1 MQPECAPTNHAVV
14 IASGRGAN
22 TRLYNGPLS
31 MVMSIEADAGSP
43 PRFQHSTLVALLVA
57 GAFFMENLDGT
68 VIATALP
75 QMAQT
80 FGTSPVD
87 LNMGMT
93 AYMLTLAVFIPV
105 SGWVA
110 DRLGAR
116 TVFASAIGLFTL
128 ASILCGMSNGLWEFT
143 AARILQGMGGALMVP
158 VGRLVVLRTTE
169 KKDLVRSIAYITWPG
184 LAAPVIGPPV
194 GGFITTYSSWR
205 WIFYLN
211 VPLGIIGIALA
222 LVWIRNAPGHER
234 RFDWL
239 GFALAG
245 SACTSIMYSLE
256 LLGQQDVRWATA
268 GSFLGYGV
276 VAGWAGVWHMRRTAH
291 PLIQF
296 DVLKQRTFAIVIWGG
311 SLFRLAISVSPF
323 LLPLMFQIAFGLS
336 AFQSGLLVLAMFAGN
351 LFMKPATTPILRGFG
366 FRRVLVVNGLITA
379 ALIGS
384 FGLLTPNTPK
394 ALMIVLLF
402 AHGLS
407 RSMQFTS
414 ISTLAFVDIPQS
426 QMSSANSFFT
436 VMTQMSM
443 GMGVAVGAVTLRLA
457 AWLHGGPSSA
467 PTIADFHLAF
477 GMVSIVAVLA
487 VADCL
492 SLDRHAGAEV
502 SGHARG

>member
-1 MQPECAPTNHAVV
+1 MLRSAPQQA
-14 IASGRGAN
+14 
-22 TRLYNGPLS
+22 
-31 MVMSIEADAGSP
+31 
-43 PRFQHSTLVALLVA
+43 TLVALLVA

-80 FGTSPVD
+80 FGASPVD

-110 DRLGAR
+110 DRVGAR
-116 TVFASAIGLFTL
+116 TVFASAIGLFTV
-128 ASILCGMSNGLWEFT
+128 ASVLCGLSNGLWEFT
-143 AARILQGMGGALMVP
+143 AARVLQGMGGALMVP
-158 VGRLVVLRTTE
+158 VGRLVVLRITE
-169 KKDLVRSIAYITWPG
+169 KKNLVHAIAVITWPG

-194 GGFITTYSSWR
+194 GGFITTYASWR

-222 LVWIRNAPGHER
+222 WLWIKNERGHGR

-239 GFALAG
+239 GFVLAG

-256 LLGQQDVRWATA
+256 LLGQQDVRWTTA
-268 GSFLGYGV
+268 GLFFGYGIL
-276 VAGWAGVWHMRRTAH
+276 AGGAGVWHMLRTPH

-351 LFMKPATTPILRGFG
+351 LFMKAATTPILRRFG
-366 FRRVLVVNGLITA
+366 FQRVLVVNGLITA
-379 ALIGS
+379 ALIAS
-384 FGLLTPNTPK
+384 FTMLTPTLPK
-394 ALMIVLLF
+394 VLMIALLF

-414 ISTLAFVDIPQS
+414 ISTLAFVDIPQA
-426 QMSSANSFFT
+426 QMGSANSFFT

-443 GMGVAVGAVTLRLA
+443 GMGVAFGAVTLRLA
-457 AWLHGGPSSA
+457 AWWHGGLSTT
-467 PTIADFHLAF
+467 PTLSDFHVAF
-477 GMVSIVAVLA
+477 GLVSIVALLA

-492 SLDRHAGAEV
+492 TLAPHAGAEV
-502 SGHARG
+502 SGHAAT

>member
-1 MQPECAPTNHAVV
+1 MRR
-14 IASGRGAN
+14 I
-22 TRLYNGPLS
+22 
-31 MVMSIEADAGSP
+31 P
-43 PRFQHSTLVALLVA
+43 PSTLVALLVA

-80 FGTSPVD
+80 FGVGPVD
-87 LNMGMT
+87 LNVGMT

-116 TVFASAIGLFTL
+116 TVFASAIGLFTF
-128 ASILCGMSNGLWEFT
+128 ASILCGISNGLLEFT
-143 AARILQGMGGALMVP
+143 AARVLQGIGGALMVP

-222 LVWIRNAPGHER
+222 LMWIKNAPGQSK

-256 LLGQQDVRWATA
+256 LLGQQNVRWATA
-268 GSFLGYGV
+268 GWFLAYGV
-276 VAGWAGVWHMRRTAH
+276 AAGSAAVWHMLRTAH

-296 DVLKQRTFAIVIWGG
+296 DALKQRTFAVVIWGG

-351 LFMKPATTPILRGFG
+351 LSMKAATTFILRRFG
-366 FRRVLVVNGLITA
+366 FRRVLIVNGLITA
-379 ALIGS
+379 ALIAS
-384 FGLLTPNTPK
+384 FTTLSPNTPL
-394 ALMIVLLF
+394 ALMVVLLF

-407 RSMQFTS
+407 RSMQFTCV
-414 ISTLAFVDIPQS
+414 STMAFVDVSQA

-443 GMGVAVGAVTLRLA
+443 GMGVAVGAVALRLA
-457 AWLHGGPSSA
+457 AWLRGGPASA
-467 PTIADFHLAF
+467 PTLRDFHVAF

-487 VADCL
+487 VVDCL
-492 SLDRHAGAEV
+492 SLERDAGAEV
-502 SGHARG
+502 SGHLARS

>member
-1 MQPECAPTNHAVV
+1 
-14 IASGRGAN
+14 
-22 TRLYNGPLS
+22 
-31 MVMSIEADAGSP
+31 
-43 PRFQHSTLVALLVA
+43 
-57 GAFFMENLDGT
+57 
-68 VIATALP
+68 
-75 QMAQT
+75 
-80 FGTSPVD
+80 
-87 LNMGMT
+87 
-93 AYMLTLAVFIPV
+93 
-105 SGWVA
+105 
-110 DRLGAR
+110 
-116 TVFASAIGLFTL
+116 
-128 ASILCGMSNGLWEFT
+128 
-143 AARILQGMGGALMVP
+143 
-158 VGRLVVLRTTE
+158 
-169 KKDLVRSIAYITWPG
+169 
-184 LAAPVIGPPV
+184 
-194 GGFITTYSSWR
+194 
-205 WIFYLN
+205 LN

-222 LVWIRNAPGHER
+222 LIWIRNAPGHGQ

-256 LLGQQDVRWATA
+256 LLGQQNVRWATA
-268 GSFLGYGV
+268 GLFLGYGG

-384 FGLLTPNTPK
+384 FGSLTSSTPK

-457 AWLHGGPSSA
+457 AWLHGGPSSV
-467 PTIADFHLAF
+467 PTIMDFHLAF
-477 GMVSIVAVLA
+477 EMVSIVAVLA

-492 SLDRHAGAEV
+492 SLDRNAGAEV